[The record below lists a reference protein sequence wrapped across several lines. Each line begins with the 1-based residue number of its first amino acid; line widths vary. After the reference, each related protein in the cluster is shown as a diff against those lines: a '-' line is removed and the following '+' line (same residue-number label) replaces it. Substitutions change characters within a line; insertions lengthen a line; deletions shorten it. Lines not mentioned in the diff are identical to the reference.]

1 MCYIGEEAESDTI
14 VCNELDADWLENLF
28 GEQTE
33 DRAKSELKVLEFV
46 NGMKYIV
53 DKDER
58 KEEAA

>member
-1 MCYIGEEAESDTI
+1 M
-14 VCNELDADWLENLF
+14 DADWLDNLF
-28 GEQTE
+28 SEPME

-46 NGMKYIV
+46 NGMKYVV